1 MTMCIYKYIYIHI
14 YLYSYSNENRD
25 VYLPQQDV
33 PHHDLHGIYSEQ
45 DAGSQQEHCSREGFF
60 NSQEGPISEKNFTPL
75 VST

>member
-1 MTMCIYKYIYIHI
+1 MCTFMHIYIY
-14 YLYSYSNENRD
+14 LCACSNENRD
-25 VYLPQQDV
+25 GYLQQQDV